1 MGASNIAMTHPDE
14 GRTRWIDAAK
24 GLGILLIV
32 VGHIW
37 STVTPTLA
45 YIYIYAF
52 HVPLFFFVSG
62 VTLRPGAGSL
72 VSVVA
77 KKVRTLLVPYLWYSL
92 LGYLFYLAGYL
103 LAQHR
108 GIHIPQFDHGLWAP
122 LMGILYG
129 TIGEGRLVNGPLWFV
144 VALFCV
150 FCLGYVVNTYI
161 RRPVWQWIAVGLL
174 SAMGFGLAGEV
185 ALPFSGVPVL
195 ISLVFFQAGY
205 RMPLDAWWQAS
216 SPLARWACLGAL
228 ALVLAFS
235 PINGFI
241 QLGEG
246 LVGHPLAFLL
256 FAFCGL
262 LATVVLLRQFDRH
275 TRWLAWVGRY
285 SLSIVLIHMLIIKAV
300 KVVLTMLLQV
310 RMEAIDSDPLLGLL
324 VLGMTLVLLV
334 PSVYVME
341 RYLPF
346 TLGKSSAVARQ
357 QLART

>member
-1 MGASNIAMTHPDE
+1 MKSVMTNPDA

-24 GLGILLIV
+24 GFGILLIV

-37 STVTPTLA
+37 STIKPPLA

-52 HVPLFFFVSG
+52 HVALFFFVSG
-62 VTLRPGAGSL
+62 VTLRPGAGPL
-72 VSVVA
+72 GSVVA

-92 LGYLFYLAGYL
+92 LGYLFYLSGYL

-108 GIHIPQFDHGLWAP
+108 SVHIPQFDHGLWAP
-122 LMGILYG
+122 LLGILYG

-150 FCLGYVVNTYI
+150 FFLGYVVNTYI
-161 RRPVWQWIAVGLL
+161 RRPLWQWVAVGLL
-174 SAMGFGLAGEV
+174 AAVGFWLAGEV
-185 ALPFSGVPVL
+185 ALPLSGVPVL

-216 SPLARWACLGAL
+216 SAMARWACMG
-228 ALVLAFS
+228 ALVLVFAFA
-235 PINGFI
+235 PFNGFI

-246 LVGHPLAFLL
+246 LIGNPLAFML
-256 FAFCGL
+256 FAFSGL
-262 LATVVLLRQFDRH
+262 LATVLLLRLLDRH
-275 TRWLAWVGRY
+275 TGWLAWVGRY

-300 KVVLTMLLQV
+300 KVVLAMLLQV
-310 RMEAIDSDPLLGLL
+310 RIEVIDADAWLGLL
-324 VLGMTLVLLV
+324 VLGVTLVLLV
-334 PSVYVME
+334 PSVYLME

-346 TLGKSSAVARQ
+346 TLGKASTPARS
-357 QLART
+357 QLARC